1 MTSLLLGSQQLTSR
15 SGSPAEIAHPNR
27 PLEGLA
33 DASELGPSKLL
44 RIARELA
51 YGAQNWPG
59 MKKPARRVWEL
70 IDSSSIRL
78 KTSKP
83 GSLAGLRAKPGN
95 ASFDMNI

>member
-15 SGSPAEIAHPNR
+15 SGSPAKIAHPNR

-33 DASELGPSKLL
+33 DASEMGPSKLL

-59 MKKPARRVWEL
+59 MKKPARRVW
-70 IDSSSIRL
+70 DSSIRHRFVSRL
-78 KTSKP
+78 R
-83 GSLAGLRAKPGN
+83 SLGHWL
-95 ASFDMNI
+95 ASGRSQEMRPST